1 MPDVPSEAD
10 LPLVENDWSKDHMLV
25 RVIKAVDDLGWRR
38 RVIVKT
44 YQLVLEAVKRAI
56 VNGGAESF
64 CVALKGRTKANSWN
78 LQGD

>member
-1 MPDVPSEAD
+1 M
-10 LPLVENDWSKDHMLV
+10 PLVENDWSKDHILV
-25 RVIKAVDDLGWRR
+25 GVIKAVDDSGWRR

-44 YQLVLEAVKRAI
+44 YQLALEAVKRAI

-64 CVALKGRTKANSWN
+64 YVAPNGRTKANSWK